1 MTRNSDNRRR
11 AFADVVTIDAWHDQF
26 DNECKTADLHADVV
40 FGTARLGGE
49 AASQVRFRLSVKR
62 AELVVITPET
72 EPVSVEKTS
81 VSRDAP
87 EFQARK
93 TGTVETTKQA
103 KIEASADVSVSD
115 RGFKGSI
122 GTEVKAE
129 SSVTA
134 KEKIETSQ
142 IVQLMLVTQSK
153 TEDGNY
159 RWVITPQ
166 AQKVLDGRPWDAN
179 KNPRMK
185 LVDGRRNRSKGIPP
199 TVRIEVHCLREDLE
213 IQDIEIKD
221 ATLWEKL
228 RPREAFRNKIVA
240 AESYI
245 RDRLAE
251 EGLEAG
257 HISDK
262 FSFLTL
268 ARVTADPL

>member
-1 MTRNSDNRRR
+1 MTRNADNRRR

-49 AASQVRFRLSVKR
+49 AASQVRFRLSIKR
-62 AELVVITPET
+62 AELVVIIPET

-87 EFQARK
+87 EFQAK
-93 TGTVETTKQA
+93 MTGTVETTAQS
-103 KIEASADVSVSD
+103 KIQASANASVSEK
-115 RGFKGSI
+115 GFKGSI
-122 GTEVKAE
+122 GTGVKAE

-166 AQKVLDGRPWDAN
+166 AQKVLEGRPWDAN

-199 TVRIEVHCLREDLE
+199 TVRIEVHCRREGLE
-213 IQDIEIKD
+213 IRDIEIKD
-221 ATLWEKL
+221 ETLWEKL
-228 RPREAFRNKIVA
+228 SEKAGLRNKIVA
-240 AESYI
+240 AESYL

-257 HISDK
+257 QISDELRPK
-262 FSFLTL
+262 
-268 ARVTADPL
+268 VGDGMKG